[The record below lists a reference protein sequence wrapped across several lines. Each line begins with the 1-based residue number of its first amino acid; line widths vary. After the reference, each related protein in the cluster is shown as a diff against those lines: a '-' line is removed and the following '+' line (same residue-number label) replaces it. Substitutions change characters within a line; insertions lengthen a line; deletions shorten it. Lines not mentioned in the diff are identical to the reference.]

1 MKCKEEVLE
10 FAQYLSDDQEK
21 LFEYNQYVYINTR
34 SQCFIQFYILILSYL
49 IKTWDHQIVMYLN
62 EFVFIVA
69 TIFLFLI

>member
-49 IKTWDHQIVMYLN
+49 IKTW
-62 EFVFIVA
+62 
-69 TIFLFLI
+69 

>member
-1 MKCKEEVLE
+1 MFHQLLTICIMKCKEEVLE

-49 IKTWDHQIVMYLN
+49 IKTW
-62 EFVFIVA
+62 
-69 TIFLFLI
+69 